1 MELKFDKKTLRRLLL
16 CALGIIAVYWVLH
29 DGERVKTILS
39 GVMSILT
46 PFIVGSVLAF
56 ILNVPL
62 RAFEGIL
69 KGIKNDKLRRV
80 VALILTLICFA
91 IIVTVVLL
99 LLIPQ
104 LRVTITHLGT
114 SLPNQ
119 VMTWVNHLID
129 LLDRHPTVQNWLIDN
144 IKLESFDW
152 SSLVDKG
159 LNLLGNSISVLVPQA
174 VNVIGGIVKALFNGF
189 ISIAFAIYALFQKET
204 LARQGRKVIY
214 SILPEKTADYIVKVL
229 RLTNSTFSN
238 FLSGQCVEVCIL
250 GSLFAITMAIF
261 NLGRE
266 YIALISVL
274 VAVTAFI
281 PVVGAWTGCIVGG
294 FLIMVSSSFI
304 DALWFVVLSIV
315 VQQVENN
322 FIYPRVVGTSIGLS
336 GMWVLVAVAIGGQ
349 IGGVV
354 GMFLMIPV
362 TSVVYVLIREAV
374 QNRLG
379 KIEVSADKL
388 EPQPPE
394 LRSHIR
400 EKRAHKKLIR
410 LHKKQSKDTNKK

>member
-1 MELKFDKKTLRRLLL
+1 MELKIDKKTLRRLLL
-16 CALGIIAVYWVLH
+16 CAIGIIAVYWVLH
-29 DGERVKTILS
+29 DGERVQIILN
-39 GVMSILT
+39 GIMSILT
-46 PFIVGSVLAF
+46 PFVVGAVLAY
-56 ILNVPL
+56 ILNVPMRSFAGL
-62 RAFEGIL
+62 L

-80 VALILTLICFA
+80 VALVLTLICFA

-104 LRVTITHLGT
+104 LRVTITNLGT

-119 VMTWVNHLID
+119 VMAWVNQVID
-129 LLDRHPTVQNWLIDN
+129 LLDRHPTVQNWLINN

-152 SSLVDKG
+152 SSLVNKG
-159 LNLLGNSISVLVPQA
+159 LNLLGDSISVLVPQA

-189 ISIAFAIYALFQKET
+189 ISVAFAIYALFQKET
-204 LARQGRKVIY
+204 LARQGRKVVY

-250 GSLFAITMAIF
+250 GSLFAVTMAIF

-294 FLIMVSSSFI
+294 FLIMVSSSFT

-362 TSVVYVLIREAV
+362 TSVIYVLIREAV

-379 KIEVSADKL
+379 NIEVAADKL

-394 LRSHIR
+394 LRSHIK
-400 EKRAHKKLIR
+400 EKRAHKKMLR

>member
-1 MELKFDKKTLRRLLL
+1 
-16 CALGIIAVYWVLH
+16 
-29 DGERVKTILS
+29 
-39 GVMSILT
+39 
-46 PFIVGSVLAF
+46 
-56 ILNVPL
+56 
-62 RAFEGIL
+62 
-69 KGIKNDKLRRV
+69 
-80 VALILTLICFA
+80 
-91 IIVTVVLL
+91 
-99 LLIPQ
+99 
-104 LRVTITHLGT
+104 
-114 SLPNQ
+114 
-119 VMTWVNHLID
+119 
-129 LLDRHPTVQNWLIDN
+129 
-144 IKLESFDW
+144 
-152 SSLVDKG
+152 
-159 LNLLGNSISVLVPQA
+159 
-174 VNVIGGIVKALFNGF
+174 
-189 ISIAFAIYALFQKET
+189 
-204 LARQGRKVIY
+204 
-214 SILPEKTADYIVKVL
+214 
-229 RLTNSTFSN
+229 
-238 FLSGQCVEVCIL
+238 
-250 GSLFAITMAIF
+250 
-261 NLGRE
+261 
-266 YIALISVL
+266 
-274 VAVTAFI
+274 
-281 PVVGAWTGCIVGG
+281 
-294 FLIMVSSSFI
+294 MVSSSFI